1 MQYDRVFSTAVSGEL
16 QITPF
21 CALQRMD
28 ARIPDAAHSGGYL
41 EPSLCMPLLTRTSAA
56 WTCS

>member
-21 CALQRMD
+21 CALHRMD
-28 ARIPDAAHSGGYL
+28 ARIPDAARIGGYL
-41 EPSLCMPLLTRTSAA
+41 KSVWKKS
-56 WTCS
+56 WS